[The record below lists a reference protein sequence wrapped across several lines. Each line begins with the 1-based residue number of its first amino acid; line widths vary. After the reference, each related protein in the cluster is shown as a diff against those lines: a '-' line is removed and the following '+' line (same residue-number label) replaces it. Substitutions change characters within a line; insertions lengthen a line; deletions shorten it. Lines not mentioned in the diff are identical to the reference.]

1 MLFDAVYTGV
11 MNQDYAIEALSVYKT
26 QDAEMMGYLL
36 TSLSDKFD
44 GSPVDERTLR
54 DIIESPF
61 HDQIV
66 ARDENGII
74 IGMLTV
80 SITIGAGVHR
90 GAWLEDFVVDRST
103 QGTGVGGKLWDALIE
118 WCRAHDARKLDFT
131 SKPTKV
137 AAQQFYLKR
146 GAVVRDTNYFR
157 VTIA

>member
-1 MLFDAVYTGV
+1 MHPTYT
-11 MNQDYAIEALSVYKT
+11 IEALSQYT
-26 QDAEMMGYLL
+26 EHDARAMGQLL
-36 TSLSDKFD
+36 TSLSDTFD
-44 GSPVDERTLR
+44 GSPISEQTLR
-54 DIIESPF
+54 NIIESPF
-61 HDQIV
+61 HDQLV
-66 ARDENGII
+66 ARDETGTI

-90 GAWLEDFVVDRST
+90 GAWLEDFVVDQSA

-137 AAQQFYLKR
+137 AAQRFYLKR

>member
-1 MLFDAVYTGV
+1 MHPTYTIETLSQYTEHDAR
-11 MNQDYAIEALSVYKT
+11 A
-26 QDAEMMGYLL
+26 MGQLL
-36 TSLSDKFD
+36 TSLSDTFD
-44 GSPVDERTLR
+44 GSPISEQTLR
-54 DIIESPF
+54 NIIESPF
-61 HDQIV
+61 HDQLV
-66 ARDENGII
+66 ARDETGTI

-131 SKPTKV
+131 SKPTKI

>member
-1 MLFDAVYTGV
+1 MHPTYTIETLSQYTEHDAR
-11 MNQDYAIEALSVYKT
+11 A
-26 QDAEMMGYLL
+26 MGQLL

-44 GSPVDERTLR
+44 GSPVDEQTLR

-61 HDQIV
+61 HDQLV
-66 ARDENGII
+66 ARDETGTI

>member
-1 MLFDAVYTGV
+1 MHPTYTIETLSQYTEHDAR
-11 MNQDYAIEALSVYKT
+11 A
-26 QDAEMMGYLL
+26 MGQLL
-36 TSLSDKFD
+36 TSLSDTFD
-44 GSPVDERTLR
+44 GSPISEQTLR
-54 DIIESPF
+54 NIIESPF
-61 HDQIV
+61 HDQLV
-66 ARDENGII
+66 ARDETGTI

-90 GAWLEDFVVDRST
+90 GAWLEDFVVDQSA

>member
-1 MLFDAVYTGV
+1 
-11 MNQDYAIEALSVYKT
+11 
-26 QDAEMMGYLL
+26 MGHLL
-36 TSLSDKFD
+36 TSLSDTFD
-44 GSPVDERTLR
+44 GSPISEQTLR
-54 DIIESPF
+54 NIIESPF
-61 HDQIV
+61 HDQLV
-66 ARDENGII
+66 ARDETGTI

-90 GAWLEDFVVDRST
+90 GAWLEDFVVDQSA

>member
-1 MLFDAVYTGV
+1 MHPTYT
-11 MNQDYAIEALSVYKT
+11 IEALSQYT
-26 QDAEMMGYLL
+26 EHDAQVMGHLL

-44 GSPVDERTLR
+44 GSPISEQTLR
-54 DIIESPF
+54 NIIESPF
-61 HDQIV
+61 HDQLV
-66 ARDENGII
+66 ARDETGTI

>member
-1 MLFDAVYTGV
+1 MHPTYTIETLSQYTEHDAR
-11 MNQDYAIEALSVYKT
+11 A
-26 QDAEMMGYLL
+26 MGHLL
-36 TSLSDKFD
+36 TSLSDTFD
-44 GSPVDERTLR
+44 GSPISEQTLR
-54 DIIESPF
+54 NIIESPF
-61 HDQIV
+61 HDQLV
-66 ARDENGII
+66 ARDETGTI

-103 QGTGVGGKLWDALIE
+103 QGTGVGSKLWDVLLE
-118 WCRAHDARKLDFT
+118 WCRSHDAHKLDFT
-131 SKPTKV
+131 SRPTKV

>member
-1 MLFDAVYTGV
+1 MHPTYTIETLSQYTEHDAR
-11 MNQDYAIEALSVYKT
+11 A
-26 QDAEMMGYLL
+26 MGQLL
-36 TSLSDKFD
+36 TSLSDTFD
-44 GSPVDERTLR
+44 GSPISEQTLR
-54 DIIESPF
+54 NIIESPF
-61 HDQIV
+61 HDQLV
-66 ARDENGII
+66 ARDETGTI

-157 VTIA
+157 LTIE

>member
-1 MLFDAVYTGV
+1 MHPTYTIETLSQYTEHDAR
-11 MNQDYAIEALSVYKT
+11 A
-26 QDAEMMGYLL
+26 MGQLL

-44 GSPVDERTLR
+44 GSPIDEQTLR

-61 HDQIV
+61 HDQLV
-66 ARDENGII
+66 ARDEAGTI

-103 QGTGVGGKLWDALIE
+103 QGTGVGGKLWDALIG

>member
-1 MLFDAVYTGV
+1 MHPTYTIETLSQYTEHDAR
-11 MNQDYAIEALSVYKT
+11 A
-26 QDAEMMGYLL
+26 MGQLL
-36 TSLSDKFD
+36 TSLSDTFD
-44 GSPVDERTLR
+44 GSPISEQTLR
-54 DIIESPF
+54 NIIESPF
-61 HDQIV
+61 HDQLV
-66 ARDENGII
+66 ARDETGTI